1 MGCDFTV
8 MDRQLEEPRGAVP
21 GGKLVYCALQGG
33 SSMIGAPAPS
43 LKLVLDGDERYE
55 VDGRTIAVKPGEF
68 LYLDAGS
75 HCIGTNRGPMSGLC
89 LLLPTRGGESQ
100 APGLGDDPVLGR
112 ALVLSTRGSALG
124 RTFWDYARRIAHDPL
139 LGPSLADELVSR
151 VEVAIAE
158 PLERSR
164 AAIDALKAVKLS
176 TRRELYRRLERAR
189 AFLHAHLARAVTL
202 AEMASVAGLSQFHLA
217 RYFKD
222 AFGQAPISYHRD
234 LRLARAAE
242 LLASGYSVAEAA
254 EATGYSDQVALSHA
268 FRRKYGAAPQS
279 WTTRRLLAC

>member
-8 MDRQLEEPRGAVP
+8 MDRQLDAPRGPTP
-21 GGKLVYCALQGG
+21 GGKLVYCSLQSGG

-75 HCIGTNRGPMSGLC
+75 HCIGTNRAVMKGLC
-89 LLLPTRGGESQ
+89 LLLPTGEGGS
-100 APGLGDDPVLGR
+100 APSAFGNDPLLGR
-112 ALVLSTRGSALG
+112 ALVLSTRATTLG
-124 RTFWDYARRIAHDPL
+124 RTLWDYGRRIALEPS
-139 LGPSLADELVSR
+139 LGPALADELVAR

-164 AAIDALKAVKLS
+164 AAIDALNAVKLS

-189 AFLHAHLARAVTL
+189 DFLHDHLERAVTL

-217 RYFKD
+217 RYFKE
-222 AFGQAPISYHRD
+222 AFGEAPIAYHRE
-234 LRLARAAE
+234 LRLRRAAR
-242 LLASGYSVAEAA
+242 LLSLGHSVADVA
-254 EATGYSDQVALSHA
+254 EKTGYSDQVALSHA
-268 FRRKYGAAPQS
+268 FRRRFGAPPRQ
-279 WTTRRLLAC
+279 WRQRLAR